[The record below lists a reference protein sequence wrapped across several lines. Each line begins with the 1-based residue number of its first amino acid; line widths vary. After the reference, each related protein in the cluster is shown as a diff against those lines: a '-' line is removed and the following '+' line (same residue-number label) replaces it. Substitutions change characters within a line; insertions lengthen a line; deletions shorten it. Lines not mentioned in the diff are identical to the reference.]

1 MILEVSVLMGSTCEV
16 TQLGQQLV
24 AERDVRQGS
33 TQIITL
39 DEQC

>member
-1 MILEVSVLMGSTCEV
+1 MGSTCEV

-33 TQIITL
+33 TQIIAL